1 MFGFDIIIDE
11 NFEVYLLEINRR
23 ADIHI
28 YDKKDEKIK
37 QDKFIDTLNII
48 GIIIFSHDENQEPL
62 DDEYKN
68 DDQVQEAIDIASC
81 ELTRPKGYFD
91 LIFPLKKNI
100 DKYAKFFRKK
110 NIENEKFWDKIKNEE

>member
-81 ELTRPKGYFD
+81 ELTRPKGSAE
-91 LIFPLKKNI
+91 LIFPLKNNI
-100 DKYAKFFRKK
+100 DKYKRFIGKK
-110 NIENEKFWDKIKNEE
+110 VIENEEFWKK